1 MSLRI
6 MSLRSW
12 LSIGLGLTLAI
23 AADPGSAAVPT
34 FDGPDARRMLEAAG
48 APGCVCEDEQL
59 ELARYRELVAAAAS
73 VEEARE
79 RAVKPS
85 RLARRAI
92 ALARWIS
99 PEQSKLDAT
108 RAKLAA
114 YEARVAAAPDAAAA
128 AAEFEGLVRVAGVH
142 VSGGKGGCSYDT
154 TEIIAI
160 ILGFLFFIIP
170 GIILLIVFC

>member
-6 MSLRSW
+6 W
-12 LSIGLGLTLAI
+12 LSIGLGLALAI

-34 FDGPDARRMLEAAG
+34 FDGLDARRMLEAAG

-114 YEARVAAAPDAAAA
+114 YEARVATAPDAASA
-128 AAEFEGLVRVAGVH
+128 AAEFEGLVRVAGGVD
-142 VSGGKGGCSYDT
+142 VQVGKGGGCSYTT

-160 ILGFLFFIIP
+160 ILGFLLFIIP

>member
-1 MSLRI
+1 MMLS
-6 MSLRSW
+6 RSG
-12 LSIGLGLTLAI
+12 LSTILAVALV
-23 AADPGSAAVPT
+23 AAASAARAAVPT
-34 FDGPDARRMLEAAG
+34 WDGPDARRVLEAAG
-48 APGCVCEDEQL
+48 APGCVCEEEQL
-59 ELARYRELVAAAAS
+59 ELARYRDLVAASAS

-79 RAVKPS
+79 RAAKPS

-99 PEQSKLDAT
+99 PEPSKLDET

-114 YEARVAAAPDAAAA
+114 YEVRVANAPDAAAA
-128 AAEFEGLVRVAGVH
+128 AVEFEDLVRVAGGVD
-142 VSGGKGGCSYDT
+142 VKVGKGGGCSYDT

>member
-1 MSLRI
+1 
-6 MSLRSW
+6 MSLRSFV
-12 LSIGLGLTLAI
+12 SIGLVIALAI
-23 AADPGSAAVPT
+23 AALPASAAVPS
-34 FDGPDARRMLEAAG
+34 FDGPEARRMLEAAG
-48 APGCVCEDEQL
+48 APGCVCEEERL

-79 RAVKPS
+79 RATKPS

-99 PEQSKLDAT
+99 PEASKLEQT

-114 YEARVAAAPDAAAA
+114 YEARVAVAPDAASA
-128 AAEFEGLVRVAGVH
+128 AAEFDGLVRVAGVD
-142 VSGGKGGCSYDT
+142 VNVGKGGCSYTT

-160 ILGFLFFIIP
+160 VLGFLLFIIP

>member
-1 MSLRI
+1 MSAGSSFWI
-6 MSLRSW
+6 RS
-12 LSIGLGLTLAI
+12 IAIVVLAQP
-23 AADPGSAAVPT
+23 ASAAVPVPSW
-34 FDGPDARRMLEAAG
+34 DGPDARRLLEASG
-48 APGCVCEDEQL
+48 APSCVCEEEKL
-59 ELARYRELVAAAAS
+59 ELERYRALVAAAAS

-79 RAVKPS
+79 RAAKPS

-99 PEQSKLDAT
+99 PETSKLDET

-114 YEARVAAAPDAAAA
+114 YEARVATAPDATTVAE
-128 AAEFEGLVRVAGVH
+128 EFEGLVRVAGVN
-142 VSGGKGGCSYDT
+142 VNTGKGGCSYDT